1 MIVSADTHAARC
13 HQEIADR
20 TKARH
25 SRTGCI
31 GVIAYLLHSD
41 YRCTF
46 TERHC
51 CECRSVAVADLR
63 RSCSTSEFITAR
75 QDRDARSWRE
85 EELTHP
91 AGVDHRKKRRISDY
105 TNLRERVSHLHI
117 LASPS
122 NMRSNRLR
130 SGKPDPLWECRGA
143 SLQ

>member
-1 MIVSADTHAARC
+1 MIVSADTDAARC

-20 TKARH
+20 TKAH
-25 SRTGCI
+25 DSRMGCI

-41 YRCTF
+41 HRCTF
-46 TERHC
+46 TERQC
-51 CECRSVAVADLR
+51 CECRPVAVTDLR
-63 RSCSTSEFITAR
+63 RARRTSEFITAR
-75 QDRDARSWRE
+75 QDRNARSGRE

-91 AGVDHRKKRRISDY
+91 ARVDHRKERRISDC

-130 SGKPDPLWECRGA
+130 SGKPDLLWERGRA

>member
-20 TKARH
+20 TKARDR
-25 SRTGCI
+25 RTGCI
-31 GVIAYLLHSD
+31 GVITYLLHGD
-41 YRCTF
+41 HRCTF
-46 TERHC
+46 AEREC
-51 CECRSVAVADLR
+51 CECRPVAIADLR
-63 RSCSTSEFITAR
+63 RARSTSEFITAR
-75 QDRDARSWRE
+75 QDRNARSGRE

-91 AGVDHRKKRRISDY
+91 ARVDHRKERRISDC

-130 SGKPDPLWECRGA
+130 SGKPDLFWECRGA
-143 SLQ
+143 SLK